1 MSHLR
6 GFSKSLSQP
15 PNVVPKITSEMKV
28 SHSTIL
34 LSLTF
39 FLFLPFSNPFSDYNT
54 LVYKTCAA
62 QTFNYQ
68 SSQTLNSLFQ
78 QLIAQS
84 SQQRFFRT
92 TEAVND
98 DTAISGLFQCR
109 DDISKEECFSCVNLL
124 HQMSNTLCSD
134 SISARVQLDGCYFH
148 YETEETAGESRSNNL
163 LHKECGKPVVEY
175 VKFKELMEEAFAT
188 LETGILNSDGFY
200 SVSYKS
206 VKIMAQCEG
215 DLETCDCSSCV
226 NDAVVVGKEEC
237 GTSLAAQIYLDK
249 CFISYDILGNSVA
262 GNTVKQD
269 GVFSFTILISF

>member
-1 MSHLR
+1 MN
-6 GFSKSLSQP
+6 F
-15 PNVVPKITSEMKV
+15 

-34 LSLTF
+34 LTLTF
-39 FLFLPFSNPFSDYNT
+39 FLFLPSSKPLSDYNT

-62 QTFNYQ
+62 QTFNHQ
-68 SSQTLNSLFQ
+68 LSQTLSSLFQ

-84 SQQRFFRT
+84 SQHRFFRT

-124 HQMSNTLCSD
+124 QQISNTLCSD

-163 LHKECGKPVVEY
+163 LHKECGKPVAEY
-175 VKFKELMEEAFAT
+175 VKFKELMEEAFVT
-188 LETGILNSDGFY
+188 LESGILNSDGFY
-200 SVSYKS
+200 TVNYKS

-215 DLETCDCSSCV
+215 DLETCDCSNCV
-226 NDAVVVGKEEC
+226 SDAVMVGKEEC
-237 GTSLAAQIYLDK
+237 GSSLSAQIYLHK
-249 CFISYDILGNSVA
+249 CFISYHILRNSLPGA
-262 GNTVKQD
+262 RRNGNTEKLAAIIV
-269 GVFSFTILISF
+269 GGAAAVFVGFALISMLNSRFRKDDYE